1 MSNVR
6 PAGWP
11 PVPSKPTQAPA
22 SGQGASGQGAS
33 GAAASTRAA
42 FFQQALGDAA
52 PARPAAAPST
62 VQMQTMAQ
70 PQQRQA
76 PAKPFVQPDAQPT
89 RILRPGSLLNIVV

>member
-1 MSNVR
+1 MSTVR

-11 PVPSKPTQAPA
+11 NVPSNTTSTPA
-22 SGQGASGQGAS
+22 AGQG
-33 GAAASTRAA
+33 ASTRAA
-42 FFQQALGDAA
+42 FFQAALGDAA
-52 PARPAAAPST
+52 PTRPVAAPST

-76 PAKPFVQPDAQPT
+76 PPKPFVQPDAQPT

>member
-1 MSNVR
+1 MSTVR

-11 PVPSKPTQAPA
+11 SVPSKPASAPA
-22 SGQGASGQGAS
+22 TTGP
-33 GAAASTRAA
+33 AAQTRAA
-42 FFQQALGDAA
+42 FFQSALGDAA

-76 PAKPFVQPDAQPT
+76 PARPFVQPDSQPQK
-89 RILRPGSLLNIVV
+89 ILRPGSLLNIVV